1 MGFSGLGPLGHK
13 RASAGLAAG
22 GLQRARPQAVF
33 SGLPGLNI
41 KIRRVV
47 AKSQQISENL
57 CKILFKICG
66 ESYPEL
72 FEKQEVNLGQFNDLV
87 VFS

>member
-33 SGLPGLNI
+33 SGLPGLV
-41 KIRRVV
+41 RRVV
-47 AKSQQISENL
+47 AKSQQNSENL